1 MEEFLTQIQQAAP
14 EVQGEFEKYALRKK
28 VEKGEILSVEGGSC
42 GYIPLVERGLIRVFK
57 IGSSGREVTLYRI
70 GPGESC
76 ILTVSCALTN
86 KEFPA
91 VAKVEK
97 EGEIF
102 LIPSPIFKDWLER
115 FAFWKKYVFELL
127 SKRLLSILEKL
138 DDISFRRL
146 DGRVAEFLLNHL
158 SENSRIVHT
167 THQEIAR
174 ELGSSR
180 EVISRILK
188 DLEKER
194 VITLHRGKIEILN
207 PAALRRLVNG

>member
-1 MEEFLTQIQQAAP
+1 MEEFLTQIRQAAP

-28 VEKGEILSVEGGSC
+28 VGKGEILSVEGGSC

-86 KEFPA
+86 REFPA

-158 SENSRIVHT
+158 SENSRIVRI

>member
-42 GYIPLVERGLIRVFK
+42 GYIPLVERGIIRVFK

-102 LIPSPIFKDWLER
+102 LIPSQIFKDWLER
-115 FAFWKKYVFELL
+115 FAFWKRYVFELL

-138 DDISFRRL
+138 DDISFRRM

-158 SENSRIVHT
+158 PENKRIVRV

-188 DLEKER
+188 ELEKER

-207 PAALRRLVNG
+207 PAALRRLIDG

>member
-1 MEEFLTQIQQAAP
+1 MEEFLTQIRQAAP

-86 KEFPA
+86 REFPA

-158 SENSRIVHT
+158 SENSCIVRI